1 MMLPYLVWLRETD
14 STQELLR
21 RGGFPEGTVV
31 VADRQK
37 KGKGRK
43 GRRWESQEGGLYFS
57 FVLSSEKFRSVL
69 QVPLVVGLAVSETL
83 DSLGVRTVI
92 KWPNDVYARG
102 RKIAGVLAEKTD
114 DRVIVGVG
122 LNVNQR
128 CFHGE
133 LEGQAISMYQIT
145 GEEHDRVELLR
156 GLLERI
162 TDHMELYRR
171 EGFAPFKER
180 VEEKLIFVGEE
191 VVVLCE
197 KPEVGVLAGIDDEG
211 FLLLRTAEGNV
222 RVPAGDVSLR
232 LCR

>member
-162 TDHMELYRR
+162 TDHMKLYRR
-171 EGFAPFKER
+171 EGFTPFKER

-222 RVPAGDVSLR
+222 RVSAGDVSLR

>member
-1 MMLPYLVWLRETD
+1 VMLHYLIWLREAD
-14 STQELLR
+14 STQEVLR
-21 RGGFPEGTVV
+21 RGSFPEGTVV

-37 KGKGRK
+37 RGKGRK

-69 QVPLVVGLAVSETL
+69 QIPLVVGLAVSELL
-83 DSLGVRTVI
+83 DSRGIGTAI
-92 KWPNDVYARG
+92 KWPNDVYAKG
-102 RKIAGVLAEKTD
+102 RKIAGVLAERTD

-122 LNVNQR
+122 LNVNQPH
-128 CFHGE
+128 FGGE
-133 LEGQAISMYQIT
+133 LEEQAISMYRIT
-145 GEEHDRVELLR
+145 GREHDRVELLC

-162 TDHMELYRR
+162 VDQMELYRR
-171 EGFAPFKER
+171 EGFAPFRER

-197 KPEVGVLAGIDDEG
+197 KPEVGILTGIDDEG
-211 FLLLRTAEGNV
+211 FLLLRTAEGDR